1 MKTLLQLYS
10 ARDYQPW
17 DGVLGRTAVAGFT
30 GVETFAAVFDDANVF
45 RALAD
50 HQGLK
55 LLKRYPFLGQAELEN
70 SGLRP
75 HPGGAAGRPFMNTI
89 GDLLPIALCG
99 LTSL

>member
-1 MKTLLQLYS
+1 MKRY
-10 ARDYQPW
+10 PF
-17 DGVLGRTAVAGFT
+17 LGQAELENSG
-30 GVETFAAVFDDANVF
+30 
-45 RALAD
+45 
-50 HQGLK
+50 

>member
-1 MKTLLQLYS
+1 MAWPTASQS
-10 ARDYQPW
+10 AVT
-17 DGVLGRTAVAGFT
+17 VLSALPLRTAFSFDVAPRTYPVLSSFL
-30 GVETFAAVFDDANVF
+30 
-45 RALAD
+45 ALV
-50 HQGLK
+50 
-55 LLKRYPFLGQAELEN
+55 LKRYPFLGQAELEN